1 MRDTVNMT
9 KKECAVFCL
18 MAVLSGF
25 MIGIGGTASLLANRL
40 FGDVGKLI
48 GAVLFSL
55 GIYAIVT
62 YGMKLFTGMV
72 ADIPKMGIKNMWRL
86 PICFLGNVVGV
97 AIVAVLAANSPL
109 ADKVIA
115 QGAITIAGK
124 LSAENWALKSFCSAI
139 LCGWLIT
146 LSVWA
151 SKYAPKKNLSAS
163 IEVIF
168 PVVVFAFCGFDHSV
182 ANMLYF
188 YFLGELSWR
197 VVGYILA
204 SILGN
209 IVGGVLLP
217 LVILLKEKA
226 KEEKEAIKTVEGD
239 SHATVQEK

>member
-1 MRDTVNMT
+1 MIQAQKTATGELVT
-9 KKECAVFCL
+9 FCL

-25 MIGIGGTASLLANRL
+25 MIGVGGTASLLANATMGPWGR
-40 FGDVGKLI
+40 LI

-72 ADIPKMGIKNMWRL
+72 ADIPKMGIKSLWRL
-86 PICFLGNVVGV
+86 PVCFLGNTLGVFLVALLVQHTALADVVVPQGV
-97 AIVAVLAANSPL
+97 ATIVA
-109 ADKVIA
+109 
-115 QGAITIAGK
+115 K
-124 LSAENWALKSFCSAI
+124 LTVDRWALTSFCSAV

-151 SKYAPKKNLSAS
+151 PKYAPKKHLSAS
-163 IEVIF
+163 VGVIF

-188 YFLGELSWR
+188 YFAGELSLQ
-197 VVGYILA
+197 VAGYIA
-204 SILGN
+204 CSILGN
-209 IVGGVLLP
+209 VVGGILLP

-226 KEEKEAIKTVEGD
+226 EQTNG
-239 SHATVQEK
+239 

>member
-1 MRDTVNMT
+1 MDMT
-9 KKECAVFCL
+9 KKELAVFCL

-25 MIGIGGTASLLANRL
+25 MIGIGGTASLLANNL
-40 FGDVGKLI
+40 LGVWGKLI
-48 GAVLFSL
+48 GALLFSL

-72 ADIPKMGIKNMWRL
+72 ADIPKMGMKNMWRL
-86 PICFLGNVVGV
+86 PLCFLGNIIGV
-97 AIVAVLAANSPL
+97 AIVALLVWNSPL
-109 ADKVIA
+109 AATVVP
-115 QGAITIAGK
+115 QGKLAIAGK
-124 LSAENWALKSFCSAI
+124 LSADNWAIKCFCSAI

-188 YFLGELSWR
+188 YFYGEISWH
-197 VVGYILA
+197 VVGYIVM

-226 KEEKEAIKTVEGD
+226 KEEREACEAAEAQADKN
-239 SHATVQEK
+239 A

>member
-1 MRDTVNMT
+1 MRETMDMT
-9 KKECAVFCL
+9 KKELAVFCL

-25 MIGIGGTASLLANRL
+25 MIGIGGTASLLANNL
-40 FGDVGKLI
+40 LGVWGKLI
-48 GAVLFSL
+48 GALLFSL

-72 ADIPKMGIKNMWRL
+72 ADIPKMGTKSLWRL
-86 PICFLGNVVGV
+86 PLCFLGNIIGV
-97 AIVAVLAANSPL
+97 ALVAVLVWNSPL
-109 ADKVIA
+109 AATVVP
-115 QGAITIAGK
+115 QGKLAIAGK
-124 LSAENWALKSFCSAI
+124 LASDNWALKSFCSAI

-188 YFLGELSWR
+188 YFYGEISWH
-197 VVGYILA
+197 VVGYIVM

-226 KEEKEAIKTVEGD
+226 REERAALEATE
-239 SHATVQEK
+239 AAQAEKNA

>member
-1 MRDTVNMT
+1 MRETMDMT
-9 KKECAVFCL
+9 KKELAVFCL

-40 FGDVGKLI
+40 FGDWGKLI
-48 GAVLFSL
+48 GATLFSL

-72 ADIPKMGIKNMWRL
+72 ADIPKMGMKALWRL
-86 PICFLGNVVGV
+86 PLCFIGNVIGV
-97 AIVAVLAANSPL
+97 AIVAVLVWNSPL
-109 ADKVIA
+109 ASSVVP
-115 QGAITIAGK
+115 QGAATIGGK
-124 LSAENWALKSFCSAI
+124 LAADGWAIKCFCSAI

-188 YFLGELSWR
+188 YFLGELSWQ
-197 VVGYILA
+197 VLAYIA
-204 SILGN
+204 VSILGN

-217 LVILLKEKA
+217 LVILLKAKA
-226 KEEKEAIKTVEGD
+226 KEEREQLEA
-239 SHATVQEK
+239 ATNTKNA

>member
-1 MRDTVNMT
+1 MRETMDMT
-9 KKECAVFCL
+9 KKELAVFSL

-25 MIGIGGTASLLANRL
+25 MIGIGGTASLLANALLGVWGR
-40 FGDVGKLI
+40 LI
-48 GAVLFSL
+48 GAILFSL

-72 ADIPKMGIKNMWRL
+72 ADIPKMGMKNMWRL
-86 PICFLGNVVGV
+86 PLCFLGNIVGV
-97 AIVAVLAANSPL
+97 AIVAVLVYHSSL
-109 ADKVIA
+109 ATAVVA
-115 QGAITIAGK
+115 QGKATIAAR
-124 LSAENWALKSFCSAI
+124 LATENWALKSFCSAI

-188 YFLGELSWR
+188 YFLGEVSWR
-197 VVGYILA
+197 VVGYILM
-204 SILGN
+204 SVLGN
-209 IVGGVLLP
+209 IVGGVMLP
-217 LVILLKEKA
+217 LVILLKERAKA
-226 KEEKEAIKTVEGD
+226 ERLAQADKNNA
-239 SHATVQEK
+239 A

>member
-1 MRDTVNMT
+1 MT
-9 KKECAVFCL
+9 KKELCVFSL

-25 MIGIGGTASLLANRL
+25 MIGIGGTASLLAISL
-40 FGDVGKLI
+40 FGNAGKLI

-72 ADIPKMGIKNMWRL
+72 ADIPKMGVKGLWQL
-86 PICFLGNVVGV
+86 PLCFLGNILGV
-97 AIVAVLAANSPL
+97 AIVALLVWQSPL
-109 ADKVIA
+109 AGVVIPT
-115 QGAITIAGK
+115 GKTIVAGK
-124 LSAENWALKSFCSAI
+124 LAMENWAIKSFCSAI

-163 IEVIF
+163 IEVLF

-188 YFLGELSWR
+188 YFYGEFSWH
-197 VVGYILA
+197 VLGYISA
-204 SILGN
+204 SIAGN

-217 LVILLKEKA
+217 LVILLKERA
-226 KEEKEAIKTVEGD
+226 KVER
-239 SHATVQEK
+239 AAMNEQAAQKQ

>member
-1 MRDTVNMT
+1 M
-9 KKECAVFCL
+9 FFL

-25 MIGIGGTASLLANRL
+25 MIGIGGTASLLAQFL
-40 FGDVGKLI
+40 FGNWGKLV

-72 ADIPKMGIKNMWRL
+72 ADIPKLGLGGLWQL
-86 PICFLGNVVGV
+86 PLCFFGNILGV
-97 AIVAVLAANSPL
+97 ALVAALVWNSPL
-109 ADKVIA
+109 AASVVPMGK
-115 QGAITIAGK
+115 AIVWGK
-124 LSAENWALKSFCSAI
+124 LAMKGWGIKCFCSAI

-188 YFLGELSWR
+188 YFAGLLTWQVLGYVL
-197 VVGYILA
+197 V
-204 SILGN
+204 SIAGN
-209 IVGGVLLP
+209 IIGGVLLP
-217 LVILLKEKA
+217 LVIVLKERAKA
-226 KEEKEAIKTVEGD
+226 ERAALDAAQAEN
-239 SHATVQEK
+239 Q

>member
-1 MRDTVNMT
+1 MRETMNMT
-9 KKECAVFCL
+9 KKEVWVFAL

-25 MIGIGGTASLLANRL
+25 MIGIGGTASLLANYLLGVWGR
-40 FGDVGKLI
+40 LI
-48 GAVLFSL
+48 GALLFSL

-86 PICFLGNVVGV
+86 ALCFLGNVIGV
-97 AIVAVLAANSPL
+97 AIVAVLVANSHL
-109 ADKVIA
+109 ADTVMI
-115 QGAITIAGK
+115 QGKLTIAPK
-124 LSAENWALKSFCSAI
+124 LLADGWAWRSFCSAI

-188 YFLGELSWR
+188 YFYGEISWR
-197 VVGYILA
+197 VLGYIA
-204 SILGN
+204 MSVLGN

-226 KEEKEAIKTVEGD
+226 KAEREQLDTQ
-239 SHATVQEK
+239 SNQ

>member
-1 MRDTVNMT
+1 MRETMNMT
-9 KKECAVFCL
+9 KKELAVFAL

-25 MIGIGGTASLLANRL
+25 MIGIGGTASLLANHLLGVWGR
-40 FGDVGKLI
+40 LI

-72 ADIPKMGIKNMWRL
+72 ADIPKMGMKNMWRL
-86 PICFLGNVVGV
+86 PLCFFGNVIGVG
-97 AIVAVLAANSPL
+97 IVAVLVYNSSL
-109 ADKVIA
+109 ASLVVA
-115 QGAITIAGK
+115 QGKATIAAR
-124 LSAENWALKSFCSAI
+124 LAVNNWAIKSFCSAI

-163 IEVIF
+163 IEVLF

-188 YFLGELSWR
+188 YFLGEISWR
-197 VVGYILA
+197 VVGYIVM
-204 SILGN
+204 SVLGN
-209 IVGGVLLP
+209 IVGGVMLP
-217 LVILLKEKA
+217 LVILLKERAKA
-226 KEEKEAIKTVEGD
+226 ERLAQAETQKDNV
-239 SHATVQEK
+239 V

>member
-1 MRDTVNMT
+1 MFSGNKMTV
-9 KKECAVFCL
+9 KEFLTFCL
-18 MAVLSGF
+18 LAVLSGF
-25 MIGIGGTASLLANRL
+25 MIGIGGTASLLANATM
-40 FGDVGKLI
+40 GMWGKLV

-72 ADIPKMGIKNMWRL
+72 ADIPKMGVRNLWRL
-86 PICFLGNVVGV
+86 PVCFIGNTLGVFLVALLVQQSTLADAVVPKGV
-97 AIVAVLAANSPL
+97 AI
-109 ADKVIA
+109 
-115 QGAITIAGK
+115 ITSK
-124 LSAENWALKSFCSAI
+124 LYASGWALSSFCSAV

-188 YFLGELSWR
+188 YFAGEISFHVL
-197 VVGYILA
+197 GYIA
-204 SILGN
+204 CSILGN

-217 LVILLKEKA
+217 LVIMLKEKA
-226 KEEKEAIKTVEGD
+226 RSEL
-239 SHATVQEK
+239 VQEPEVVPPSK